1 MQENH
6 SRGYDAERMRNKRKN
21 QKKGKPPDRLQ
32 IDSEEA
38 RRIGIE
44 TTPVGITET
53 KQK

>member
-44 TTPVGITET
+44 RTLVGET
-53 KQK
+53 KTKC